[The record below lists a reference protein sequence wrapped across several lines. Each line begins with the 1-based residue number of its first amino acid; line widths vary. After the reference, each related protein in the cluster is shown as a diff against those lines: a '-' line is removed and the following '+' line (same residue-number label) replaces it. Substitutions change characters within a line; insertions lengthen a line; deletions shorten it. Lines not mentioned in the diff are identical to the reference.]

1 VAYGPR
7 SFLALLVLAAILLFA
22 GCGGGG
28 EKASQPPPPPVPKDG
43 AKGGA
48 GKAKGGAPGEN
59 TAGGAVVESKTG
71 AEALKDTPF
80 ELNQRLAVPPDFRA
94 AYQRRALIVVEFIK
108 EDPDSTRGIEYP
120 QGMSPDKQVHTALE
134 RLRSS
139 GRGGDEQPC
148 PGAGDYAQIEFFTYD
163 IGRPGDAETSE
174 ELDRGEY
181 GTLAAQL
188 DVGYTPF
195 VAMLAPRGE
204 GYVIEN
210 LFQGYVEQCVLD
222 QALFDL
228 AASDLGGNSS
238 DVEVL
243 LERVELTESGGGIEY
258 ITVINEG
265 DAEADLSGFTL
276 QVQDPETGDTGD
288 SSGRVQIDANV
299 GLDPGQEASV
309 GRQPQVT
316 DADGREVIGTFSNGE
331 SLTLRAGD
339 QVALLDNGGA
349 VVDTITI

>member
-1 VAYGPR
+1 MVWSPR
-7 SFLALLVLAAILLFA
+7 SFLVLLLLAAFLLFFA
-22 GCGGGG
+22 GCGGGE
-28 EKASQPPPPPVPKDG
+28 EKAQQPPPPAPPKDG
-43 AKGGA
+43 APKDD
-48 GKAKGGAPGEN
+48 APGEN
-59 TAGGAVVESKTG
+59 TAGGAVVESKTS

-80 ELNQRLAVPPDFRA
+80 ELNQRLAVPQDFRA

-108 EDPDSTRGIEYP
+108 EDPDSTRGIKYP
-120 QGMSPDKQVHTALE
+120 QGMRP
-134 RLRSS
+134 
-139 GRGGDEQPC
+139 DEQVDRALDDLRGEYP
-148 PGAGDYAQIEFFTYD
+148 QVEFFTYD
-163 IGRPGDAETSE
+163 IGRPGDAEASE

-181 GTLAAQL
+181 GTLATQL

-210 LFQGYVEQCVLD
+210 LFQGYVERGVLD

-228 AASDLGGNSS
+228 AASDVGGNSS

-243 LERVELTESGGGIEY
+243 LDRVELTESGGGIEY

-288 SSGRVQIDANV
+288 AGGRVEIDANV
-299 GLDPGQEASV
+299 RLNPGQEASV
-309 GRQPQVT
+309 GRQLQVT